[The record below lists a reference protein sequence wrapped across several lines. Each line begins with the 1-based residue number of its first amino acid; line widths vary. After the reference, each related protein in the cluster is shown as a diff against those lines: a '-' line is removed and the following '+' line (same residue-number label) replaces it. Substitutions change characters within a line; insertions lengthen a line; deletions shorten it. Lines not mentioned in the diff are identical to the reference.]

1 MIAKIITFGMDREE
15 AITRMERA
23 LSEYVIEGVDTT
35 IPFHLQ
41 VLKNENYRKGNVTTA
56 FIEKEFGL

>member
-1 MIAKIITFGMDREE
+1 
-15 AITRMERA
+15 MERA

-41 VLKNENYRKGNVTTA
+41 VLKNKNYREGNVTTA